1 MLISRFIP
9 ISFTRFIHS
18 KSNKNSPKYIV
29 KSASEIKQNSA
40 LNQLQPVQQQLIKY
54 VQYPYFVSRTR
65 MKELPVYVD
74 IKNGR
79 TRVLTEIGRIEGD
92 SKALCD
98 DIRKELFY
106 YSREKNFINVNHT
119 NNHVIIKG
127 RHGLIV
133 KEWLAKKGF

>member
-1 MLISRFIP
+1 M
-9 ISFTRFIHS
+9 
-18 KSNKNSPKYIV
+18 

-92 SKALCD
+92 S
-98 DIRKELFY
+98 EVN
-106 YSREKNFINVNHT
+106 SNFQ
-119 NNHVIIKG
+119 
-127 RHGLIV
+127 
-133 KEWLAKKGF
+133 FF